1 MDDINEN
8 KAGLKR
14 VVIFLV
20 GLAGVILIAGGL
32 FFLYLV
38 HQNYLMYHNPYLID
52 LYYKFGG
59 AAVVGLLLIIGDF
72 KLRHYLLPTAEDI
85 EKREKRQKAKQEKYE
100 AAYARD
106 VQKQREKLNR
116 QFEKNKDQ
124 FDEARR
130 AERAKQ
136 AMDEAVAAYGL
147 ASSEE
152 KDAILKAMRAER
164 EEKNK
169 LGASIYEV
177 IDNTYVKKPDI
188 YNPEV
193 ASINCGEKDDVS
205 RKEAAVNSN
214 SESAILHEQ
223 NSNLKI
229 TFFKGEQW
237 ELYIVSLLG
246 IAIMILTFFGMYN
259 YVTGL
264 DALPRSE
271 SEAYTATYYLKLAG
285 FIIVFWIGIYFWLM
299 GKSFY
304 YFVHT
309 SCIANYYDRLYLVT
323 IKRSIKQGKRSVI
336 ESAGTIGKAVGGI
349 ARRIELSEAKQA
361 VKNEFK
367 DEDFP
372 GLVERLITRGSYHRY
387 LEAYELI
394 PYKHISRILKKYLLY
409 LYEKNK

>member
-72 KLRHYLLPTAEDI
+72 KLRHYLLPTAEDK

-164 EEKNK
+164 GEKNK

-177 IDNTYVKKPDI
+177 IDNSYVKKDGVEI
-188 YNPEV
+188 PEV
-193 ASINCGEKDDVS
+193 LDNSFGESVKND
-205 RKEAAVNSN
+205 
-214 SESAILHEQ
+214 
-223 NSNLKI
+223 NLKI

-259 YVTGL
+259 YVTRL

-361 VKNEFK
+361 VENEFK